1 MQLLRRSLIA
11 FLLFCLGCAA
21 QANSPELNQRI
32 ERHVRLYLSGKIP
45 PTVGIKA
52 GARTPSADFPNYDK
66 ITVTL
71 SEGERKQDLEFLI
84 SKDGSS
90 LVRVTKFDLTKDP
103 YAEIM
108 KKIDLTGRPVRGN
121 KDAKV
126 TIVNFDDF
134 QCPFCSRMHAE
145 LMQGVLRLY
154 GPSVRIVYKDYP
166 LSEIH
171 PWASHAAVS
180 ANCLAAQS
188 GDAYWDFADYAH
200 ANQKQITG
208 AQQTPPYT
216 AQFRALDRAATAIA
230 QRHNLQVTP
239 LLSCLKAQSQE
250 AVAKS
255 LKDGASIG
263 VEATPFLFI
272 NGERVDGALPLPE
285 LQAVINRALRDAGQP
300 IPPAAMASAAQPG
313 SAPQGDAAPEASSA
327 PATNPPPASSA
338 APTPK

>member
-1 MQLLRRSLIA
+1 MQLFRRSVIA
-11 FLLFCLGCAA
+11 LLLLCLGCAA
-21 QANSPELNQRI
+21 QSNSPELNQRI
-32 ERHVRLYLSGKIP
+32 ERQVRVYLSGKIP

-52 GARTPSADFPNYDK
+52 GARTPSAEFPNYDK
-66 ITVTL
+66 IPVAL
-71 SEGERKQDLEFLI
+71 FEGERKQELEFLI
-84 SKDGSS
+84 SKDGKS
-90 LVRVTKFDLTKDP
+90 LVRVVQFDLTKDP

-108 KKIDLTGRPVRGN
+108 KKIDLTGRPIRGN

-145 LMQGVLRLY
+145 LTQGVLKLY

-171 PWASHAAVS
+171 PWAEHAAVN

-200 ANQKQITG
+200 ANQKQISG
-208 AQQTPPYT
+208 AQQTPPYV
-216 AQFRALDRAATAIA
+216 AQFQAMDRAATEIA
-230 QRHNLQVTP
+230 QRHNLQVMP
-239 LLSCLKAQSQE
+239 LLACLKTQSGE

-255 LKDGASIG
+255 VTEGTSIG
-263 VEATPFLFI
+263 VMATPFLFV

-313 SAPQGDAAPEASSA
+313 SGPQGDAAPEASAA
-327 PATNPPPASSA
+327 PATNPP
-338 APTPK
+338 TPR

>member
-1 MQLLRRSLIA
+1 M
-11 FLLFCLGCAA
+11 
-21 QANSPELNQRI
+21 
-32 ERHVRLYLSGKIP
+32 RLYLSGKIP

-171 PWASHAAVS
+171 PWASHAAVN

-216 AQFRALDRAATAIA
+216 AQFQALDRAATAIA

>member
-1 MQLLRRSLIA
+1 MLRRSLIA

-171 PWASHAAVS
+171 PWASHAAVN

-216 AQFRALDRAATAIA
+216 AQFQALDRAATAIA